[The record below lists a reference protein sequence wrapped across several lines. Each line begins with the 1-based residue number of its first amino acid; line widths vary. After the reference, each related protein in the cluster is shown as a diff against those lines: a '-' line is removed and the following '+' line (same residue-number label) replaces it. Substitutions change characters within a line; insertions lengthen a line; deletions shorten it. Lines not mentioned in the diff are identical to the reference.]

1 MANDPS
7 WYLNRP
13 QGKSGPHTWAE
24 LQSLAAQ
31 GQISPQDGVWN
42 PAAARPRKPG
52 TGALPRGF

>member
-42 PAAARPRKPG
+42 PAAARWLRAAQVPRLFP
-52 TGALPRGF
+52 